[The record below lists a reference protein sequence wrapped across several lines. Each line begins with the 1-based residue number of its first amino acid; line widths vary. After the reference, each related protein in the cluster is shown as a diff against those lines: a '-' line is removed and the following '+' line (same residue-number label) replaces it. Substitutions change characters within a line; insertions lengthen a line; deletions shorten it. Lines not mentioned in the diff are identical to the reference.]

1 MHIRH
6 IFIMINLLSKK
17 LAPTGILRVAI
28 NMSNF
33 LLVSETDSSGL
44 PEGVSPDLGKRVA
57 KELKIPYKLVK
68 YKNPGEL
75 ADAVNKNQWDIGNIA
90 FEPKRAETI
99 DFTNSYVN
107 IDANFLV
114 RTIDNFKTNEEIK
127 KSKAKIAVFERSAYD
142 LWLTDNFKDIELI
155 RADSIQSSHTLF
167 NEGKVNILAG
177 LKSKLIEESSENN
190 KLKII
195 EDPFTFIKQSVG
207 IKKGNP
213 DVIQFLNNLISN
225 LIKEGFIEQLLR
237 KHKVENK
244 LSIPR
249 L

>member
-1 MHIRH
+1 
-6 IFIMINLLSKK
+6 MIDLISKQ
-17 LAPTGILRVAI
+17 LAPTGILRVGI

-33 LLVSETDSSGL
+33 LLVSGVNSSGL
-44 PEGVSPDLGKRVA
+44 PKGVSPDLGERIA
-57 KELKIPYKLVK
+57 KELNVPHKLVQ
-68 YKNPGEL
+68 YKRPGEL

-114 RTIDNFKTNEEIK
+114 RKIDNFKSNEDV
-127 KSKAKIAVFERSAYD
+127 SKAKVKIAVAERSAYD
-142 LWLTDNFKDIELI
+142 LWLSENFKDIELI
-155 RADSIQSSHTLF
+155 RASSIQNSHILF
-167 NEGKVNILAG
+167 NEGKANVLAG
-177 LKSKLIEESSENN
+177 LKPKLIEELSKNDQLE
-190 KLKII
+190 II

-213 DVIQFLNNLISN
+213 NVIEFLNNFISKLINDGS
-225 LIKEGFIEQLLR
+225 IDQLL
-237 KHKVENK
+237 KKYKVDKK
-244 LSIPR
+244 LSIPK

>member
-1 MHIRH
+1 
-6 IFIMINLLSKK
+6 MIDLISKQ
-17 LAPTGILRVAI
+17 LAPTGILRVGI

-33 LLVSETDSSGL
+33 LLVSGVNASGL
-44 PEGVSPDLGKRVA
+44 PKGVSPDLGEKIA
-57 KELKIPYKLVK
+57 KELNIPYKLIQ
-68 YKNPGEL
+68 YKRPGEL

-114 RTIDNFKTNEEIK
+114 RKIDNFKSNEDV
-127 KSKAKIAVFERSAYD
+127 SKAKVKIAVAERSAYD
-142 LWLTDNFKDIELI
+142 LWLSENFKDIELI
-155 RADSIQSSHTLF
+155 RASSIQNSHILF
-167 NEGKVNILAG
+167 NEGKANVLAG
-177 LKSKLIEESSENN
+177 LKPKLIEELSKNDQLE
-190 KLKII
+190 II

-213 DVIQFLNNLISN
+213 RVIEFLNNFISKLIN
-225 LIKEGFIEQLLR
+225 DGFIEQLL
-237 KHKVENK
+237 KKYKVDKK
-244 LSIPR
+244 LSIPK

>member
-1 MHIRH
+1 
-6 IFIMINLLSKK
+6 MINLLSKK

-33 LLVSETDSSGL
+33 LLVSGTDSSGL
-44 PEGVSPDLGKRVA
+44 PEGVSPDLGRRVA

-68 YKNPGEL
+68 YKSPGEL

-90 FEPKRAETI
+90 FEPKRAKTI

-114 RTIDNFKTNEEIK
+114 RKIDNFKTNEDIK

-155 RADSIQSSHTLF
+155 RTDSIQSSHALF

-225 LIKEGFIEQLLR
+225 LIKEGFIEQLL
-237 KHKVENK
+237 KKYKVGNK
-244 LSIPR
+244 LNIPR

>member
-1 MHIRH
+1 
-6 IFIMINLLSKK
+6 MIDLISKQ
-17 LAPTGILRVAI
+17 LAPTGILRVGI

-33 LLVSETDSSGL
+33 LLISGVNSSGL
-44 PEGVSPDLGKRVA
+44 PRGVSPDLGGRIA
-57 KELKIPYKLVK
+57 KELNIPHKLVQ
-68 YKNPGEL
+68 YKRPGEL

-114 RTIDNFKTNEEIK
+114 RKIDNFKSNEDVK
-127 KSKAKIAVFERSAYD
+127 NAKVKIAVAERSAYD
-142 LWLTDNFKDIELI
+142 LWLSENFKDIELI
-155 RADSIQSSHTLF
+155 RASSIQNSHILF
-167 NEGKVNILAG
+167 NEGKANVLAG
-177 LKSKLIEESSENN
+177 LKPKLIEELSKNDQLE
-190 KLKII
+190 II

-213 DVIQFLNNLISN
+213 QVIEFLNNFISKLIN
-225 LIKEGFIEQLLR
+225 DGFIEQLL
-237 KHKVENK
+237 KKYKVDKK
-244 LSIPR
+244 LSIPK

>member
-1 MHIRH
+1 
-6 IFIMINLLSKK
+6 MIDLISKQ
-17 LAPTGILRVAI
+17 LAPTGILRVGI

-33 LLVSETDSSGL
+33 LLVSGVNSSGL
-44 PEGVSPDLGKRVA
+44 PKGVSPDLGERIA
-57 KELKIPYKLVK
+57 KELNIPHKLVQ
-68 YKNPGEL
+68 YKRPGEL

-114 RTIDNFKTNEEIK
+114 RKIDNFKSNEDV
-127 KSKAKIAVFERSAYD
+127 SKAKVKIAVAERSAYD
-142 LWLTDNFKDIELI
+142 LWLSENFKDIELI
-155 RADSIQSSHTLF
+155 RASSIQNSHILF
-167 NEGKVNILAG
+167 NEGKANVLAG
-177 LKSKLIEESSENN
+177 LKPKLIEELSKNDQLE
-190 KLKII
+190 II

-213 DVIQFLNNLISN
+213 QVIEFLNNFISKLIN
-225 LIKEGFIEQLLR
+225 DGFIEQLL
-237 KHKVENK
+237 KKYKVDKK
-244 LSIPR
+244 LSIPK